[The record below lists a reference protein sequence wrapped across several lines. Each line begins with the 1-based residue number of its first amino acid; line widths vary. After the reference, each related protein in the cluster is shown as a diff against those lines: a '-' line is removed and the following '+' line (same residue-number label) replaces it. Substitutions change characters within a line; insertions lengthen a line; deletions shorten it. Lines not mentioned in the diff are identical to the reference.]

1 MAIQIASL
9 FASIGADTSG
19 LNKGLGSAKQSLSQ
33 FGGEIAKQ
41 VIGVAALSTAIIK
54 AGQVVVDSVRD
65 WADYADS
72 MRLSA
77 QMAGVTTEEMSR
89 LVQAADDFRVPVE
102 TMQKAMELALKNGFV
117 PTIDNIAALSNELLG
132 ITDPA
137 ERAAA
142 ASKIFGKSYADI
154 MPFLLAGGNA
164 IEDAT
169 NNIADNLVVTE
180 KAAKEAKLYKDELDN
195 LGDAWTGLTN
205 SIGKLLVPLATDI
218 FTGLAQDI
226 NNIMGDV
233 AAFGTLIANLFSQPL
248 SMDSL
253 TQFNQGL
260 VELISGTGYLIV
272 PLAGVAE
279 GLEDT
284 GAGAASA
291 TSELGALTPAEQAA
305 AEAAIAAA
313 EAQAKFS
320 AELADV
326 TSLDA
331 NYQGVI
337 DLAYQFTDMLEQKEK
352 LQIERQKLLS
362 QGWSEQS
369 TKVKELTEN
378 IAGLDADMTKMADQV
393 TLDMF
398 KATIAVGGVTKAE
411 LQAYMKMAIDMG
423 LMSEDGAKL
432 AMEAYG
438 GAIEYIDGLNIA
450 EKTGNVNID
459 ATAAFFTLDL
469 LQQYA
474 ILDKEARVFVKTYYG
489 TSGGNEDPYENYTGP
504 TYAPHGGGAS
514 GGYFMA
520 DTPYIVGERGP
531 EMFVPNANG
540 QVIPNNELGG
550 GNSELLGDI
559 LLELQNQPSRI
570 KVAIKEAMALVG
582 G

>member
-1 MAIQIASL
+1 
-9 FASIGADTSG
+9 
-19 LNKGLGSAKQSLSQ
+19 
-33 FGGEIAKQ
+33 
-41 VIGVAALSTAIIK
+41 
-54 AGQVVVDSVRD
+54 
-65 WADYADS
+65 
-72 MRLSA
+72 
-77 QMAGVTTEEMSR
+77 
-89 LVQAADDFRVPVE
+89 
-102 TMQKAMELALKNGFV
+102 
-117 PTIDNIAALSNELLG
+117 
-132 ITDPA
+132 
-137 ERAAA
+137 
-142 ASKIFGKSYADI
+142 
-154 MPFLLAGGNA
+154 
-164 IEDAT
+164 
-169 NNIADNLVVTE
+169 VTE

-233 AAFGTLIANLFSQPL
+233 AAFGILIANLFSQPL

-313 EAQAKFS
+313 EAQAKLN

-337 DLAYQFTDMLEQKEK
+337 DLAYQFTDMLEQKET

-378 IAGLDADMTKMADQV
+378 IAGLDADMKKAADQV
-393 TLDMF
+393 TLDMM
-398 KATIAVGGVTKAE
+398 KATIAVGGVTQAE
-411 LQAYMKMAIDMG
+411 LAAYMQMAVDMG
-423 LMSEDGAKL
+423 YMSEAGAK
-432 AMEAYG
+432 AAIEAYSN
-438 GAIEYIDGLNIA
+438 AISTIDGYKID

>member
-1 MAIQIASL
+1 MGIQIASL

-19 LNKGLGSAKQSLSQ
+19 LNKGLGSAKQSLQ
-33 FGGEIAKQ
+33 GFGGEIAKQ
-41 VIGVAALSTAIIK
+41 VIGVATLSAAVYK

-164 IEDAT
+164 IENAT
-169 NNIADNLVVTE
+169 DNIADNLVVTQ

-195 LGDAWTGLTN
+195 LGDAWTGLKN
-205 SIGKLLVPLATDI
+205 SIGKMLVPLATDI
-218 FTGLAQDI
+218 FTGLSQDI
-226 NNIMGDV
+226 NNVMGDV
-233 AAFGTLIANLFSQPL
+233 AAFGILIANLFSQPL

-253 TQFNQGL
+253 NQFNQGL
-260 VELISGTGYLIV
+260 VELVSGTGYLIA

-291 TSELGALTPAEQAA
+291 ASRLGALTPAEQAA

-313 EAQAKFS
+313 EAQAKLN

-331 NYQGVI
+331 NYQGII
-337 DLAYQFTDMLEQKEK
+337 DLAYDYTDMLEQKET

-378 IAGLDADMTKMADQV
+378 IAGLDADMAKMADQV

-398 KATIAVGGVTKAE
+398 QATIAVGGVTQAE
-411 LQAYMKMAIDMG
+411 LKAYMQMAIDMG
-423 LMSEDGAKL
+423 YMSEEGAKA

-438 GAIEYIDGLNIA
+438 NAIDTINGLDID
-450 EKTGNVNID
+450 EKTGNVNVD
-459 ATAAFFTLDL
+459 AAAAFATLDL

-474 ILDKEARVFVKTYYG
+474 ILDKEARVFVRTYYDTTPDSYDREPADRG
-489 TSGGNEDPYENYTGP
+489 IPP
-504 TYAPHGGGAS
+504 TAS
-514 GGYFMA
+514 GGLVFGG
-520 DTPYIVGERGP
+520 TPYIVGERGP
-531 EMFVPNANG
+531 ELFVPNANG
-540 QVIPNNELGG
+540 QVVPNNQLGG
-550 GNSELLGDI
+550 NNAELLGALSRLPTAREIATAVRDALI
-559 LLELQNQPSRI
+559 L
-570 KVAIKEAMALVG
+570 AGA
-582 G
+582 

>member
-1 MAIQIASL
+1 MGIQIASL

-19 LNKGLGSAKQSLSQ
+19 LNKGLGSAKQSLSK

-41 VIGVAALSTAIIK
+41 VIGVATLSAAIIK
-54 AGQVVVDSVRD
+54 AGQVVVESVRD

-117 PTIDNIAALSNELLG
+117 PTIDNIAALSNGLLG

-233 AAFGTLIANLFSQPL
+233 SAFGILIANLFSQPL

-291 TSELGALTPAEQAA
+291 TSNLGALTPAEQAA

-313 EAQAKFS
+313 EAQAKFN

-326 TSLDA
+326 TSLDT

-378 IAGLDADMTKMADQV
+378 IAGLDADMKKMADQV

-398 KATIAVGGVTKAE
+398 QATIAIGGVTKAE

-504 TYAPHGGGAS
+504 EYRPQGGGAS

-531 EMFVPNANG
+531 ELFVPNANG
-540 QVIPNNELGG
+540 QVIPNSELGG
-550 GNSELLGDI
+550 NNAELLGALSRLPTAREIATAVRDALI
-559 LLELQNQPSRI
+559 L
-570 KVAIKEAMALVG
+570 AGA
-582 G
+582 